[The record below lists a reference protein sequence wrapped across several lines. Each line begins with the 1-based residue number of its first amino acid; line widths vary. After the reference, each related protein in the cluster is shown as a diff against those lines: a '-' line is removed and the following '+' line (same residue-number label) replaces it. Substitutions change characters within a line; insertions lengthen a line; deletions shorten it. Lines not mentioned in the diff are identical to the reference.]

1 MSNDLYIK
9 FLMRRLIA
17 CLEQGQQEKARNLIQ
32 KIMKELF
39 KCFKP
44 ESTEWEIMTTPAGGD
59 KAKHTSLRKING
71 RPTPAL
77 SRIVTCNPWAND
89 DCE

>member
-32 KIMKELF
+32 KIMKEL
-39 KCFKP
+39 
-44 ESTEWEIMTTPAGGD
+44 
-59 KAKHTSLRKING
+59 N
-71 RPTPAL
+71 
-77 SRIVTCNPWAND
+77 N
-89 DCE
+89 